1 MQYQTANTF
10 TNLFTRRNK
19 IVPKNHLTTTSKMI
33 VKKPKKTWPI
43 THTASALVQNLQ
55 IPKKNFVFQNIQQHK
70 G

>member
-1 MQYQTANTF
+1 
-10 TNLFTRRNK
+10 
-19 IVPKNHLTTTSKMI
+19 MI